1 MTPMP
6 DVPRNDRR
14 GDRRYRRLLAL
25 ASGALFW
32 ERLWPRLWPAA
43 CVFGVFVALALI
55 DVLPLFPD
63 WLHAGVLL
71 LLAAA
76 LIAALIWA
84 WPGFRKIPREAAR
97 ARIERDNDLS
107 DHPLAALEDR
117 LAAGRGD
124 RLAEALWGRHQQR
137 MAAMVRR
144 LRVRWPRP
152 GLARH
157 DPWGLRAGVL
167 LALVVGLVAARQDA
181 GPRLLRAID
190 PGFDAGRLPPVV
202 ELWITPPAYTGVAP
216 MFFTT
221 DVARLA
227 AAGPVG
233 PAAAPTRSDIP
244 VPSGSGALVRASGVG
259 RAPVLAVGSARTK
272 FVSLASETDGKQ
284 AWRAETTLDQGDRIL
299 VRAGRHALAEWP
311 IQVLPDAPPT
321 AAFAEPPAEEGN
333 GLLSIAFEAS
343 DDYGVNEL
351 AAVVNAVDDQEA
363 AAGQALRVQLPLN
376 RPGASPLSGHGLRD
390 FSDHPLA
397 GLPVRIYLE
406 AKDAAGQT
414 GRGEPV
420 QMVLPERSF
429 EHPVAR
435 ALVALRKRL
444 MNHRERRPVA
454 TELAGI
460 AAQPGEF
467 RDDTV
472 VSLALAVATS
482 RLRLDE
488 GPGAIPSVRDLLW
501 ETALRVE
508 QGDVP
513 FAERRLEEARQRLM
527 EALQGGAPQA
537 EIEKLMNELQEALD
551 RYLAAAAAELARRG
565 DAPALTDR
573 QFRTLR
579 SDDLKDLVEM
589 ARQLSRTGGRESA
602 MQMLAQLQR
611 ALDGIRSGLRSGD
624 AGQAVAKAQELMDV
638 LRDLADRQQALL
650 EQTFQQLR
658 ESGGSPQRRPRDG
671 QGQRQRRETA
681 PSPNGNGNAAEQRQL
696 RRELGELMLR
706 MNGFLGA
713 IPAPLGEADQAMRGA
728 AEALGEGRRADALT
742 DQTQAADALASSLN
756 AAGQAMAQRLGQMI
770 GISGEGGDGEGGSG
784 DIFGRSPDGQRGFAT
799 GPLAIPERAE
809 LQRAH
814 EILEELRRR
823 AAERFRPGP
832 ELDYID
838 RLLRRF

>member
-6 DVPRNDRR
+6 DVPRN
-14 GDRRYRRLLAL
+14 DRRYRRLLAL

-43 CVFGVFVALALI
+43 CVLGVFVALALL
-55 DVLPLFPD
+55 DVLPLFRD

-71 LLAAA
+71 MFAAA
-76 LIAALIWA
+76 LMAALIWA
-84 WPGFRKIPREAAR
+84 WPAFCKIPRKAAR
-97 ARIERDNDLS
+97 ARIERDNDLP

-124 RLAEALWGRHQQR
+124 RVAEALWGRHQQR
-137 MAAMVRR
+137 MAARVRR

-190 PGFDAGRLPPVV
+190 PGFHAGRLPPVV
-202 ELWITPPAYTGVAP
+202 ELWITPPAYTNVAP

-221 DVARLA
+221 DLGRLA
-227 AAGPVG
+227 TTGPAPEPRAAGPSEL
-233 PAAAPTRSDIP
+233 RIP
-244 VPSGSGALVRASGVG
+244 RGSAALVRASGVS
-259 RAPVLAVGSARTK
+259 RAPVLAVGPARTE
-272 FVSLASETDGKQ
+272 FVSLASETGGKQ

-299 VRAGRHALAEWP
+299 VRVGRRAIAEWP
-311 IQVLPDAPPT
+311 IQVLPDAPPIV
-321 AAFAEPPAEEGN
+321 AFAEPPAEEGN
-333 GLLSIAFEAS
+333 GLLSIAYEAS
-343 DDYGVNEL
+343 DDYGVHEL
-351 AAVVNAVDDQEA
+351 AAVVKAVEDQEA
-363 AAGQALRVQLPLN
+363 LASQALRVQLPLN
-376 RPGASPLSGHGLRD
+376 RPGASPLFGHGLRD

-420 QMVLPERSF
+420 EMVLPERSF

-435 ALVALRKRL
+435 TLVALRKRL
-444 MNHRERRPVA
+444 MDPGERRPVA

-460 AAQPGEF
+460 AAKPREF

-472 VSLALAVATS
+472 VSLALAVASS
-482 RLRLDE
+482 RLHLDE
-488 GPGAIPSVRDLLW
+488 APAAIPSVRDLLW

-513 FAERRLEEARQRLM
+513 FAEGRLEEARQRLM

-573 QFRTLR
+573 QFRMLR
-579 SDDLKDLVEM
+579 SDDLADLVEM

-624 AGQAVAKAQELMDV
+624 AGHAIAEAQELIDT
-638 LRDLADRQQALL
+638 LRDLADRQQTLL

-658 ESGGSPQRRPRDG
+658 ESGDSRQRRPRDG
-671 QGQRQRRETA
+671 QGPRQRRETV
-681 PSPNGNGNAAEQRQL
+681 PSANGNGNAAEQQQL

-706 MNGFLGA
+706 MSNFLGA

-728 AEALGEGRRADALT
+728 AEALGQDRRAAALT
-742 DQTQAADALASSLN
+742 DQTQAADALARSLD
-756 AAGQAMAQRLGQMI
+756 ATGQAMAQRLGQMI
-770 GISGEGGDGEGGSG
+770 GLSGEGGDGEGGSG

-799 GPLAIPERAE
+799 GPLTIPERAE